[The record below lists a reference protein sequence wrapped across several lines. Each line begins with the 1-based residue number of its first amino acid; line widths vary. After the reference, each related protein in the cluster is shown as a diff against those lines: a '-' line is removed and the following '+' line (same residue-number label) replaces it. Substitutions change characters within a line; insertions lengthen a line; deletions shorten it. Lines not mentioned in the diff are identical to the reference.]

1 MIIVTKI
8 PFRVSI
14 SGGGTDLP
22 AFYQKYGASLIT
34 ASINRYMHVFV
45 GESQTSDKIKLYH
58 HSKECVGINEVDKIE
73 HGIIRES
80 LKFLKINKA
89 LEIGSFSEIE
99 PQTGLGSSS
108 VFTVGLLAGLH
119 ALKREYVSPEQL
131 AEEACHVEIDLV
143 GKPIGKQ
150 DQYAAAIGGINELII
165 DKSGKVTVN
174 RLDLNSE
181 FIREL
186 ENRLLMFY
194 TGSTRDANVI
204 LAEQSEKI
212 KLEKSANESMQ
223 AIALIGKHIETALA
237 MGDIDEFGAL
247 LHAHWLAKKTISD
260 KMSNPKIDSVYTSA
274 LRYGAIGGKLIGAG
288 GSGFLLFCTK
298 EDKQSR
304 YELITTMEASGLK
317 FMDFRF
323 EFEGVK
329 VLTNI

>member
-1 MIIVTKI
+1 MIIVTKV
-8 PFRVSI
+8 PFRLSI

-22 AFYQKYGASLIT
+22 AYYEKFGANLIT
-34 ASINRYMHVFV
+34 SSINRYMHVFI
-45 GESQTSDKIKLYH
+45 GDSQTSDKIKLYH
-58 HSKECVGINEVDKIE
+58 HSKECVGVNELDKIE

-119 ALKREYVSPEQL
+119 ALKREYVSQEQL

-150 DQYAAAIGGINELII
+150 DQYAAAIGGINELVI
-165 DKSGKVTVN
+165 DKSGNVKVN
-174 RLDLNSE
+174 RMNFDPE

-186 ENRLLMFY
+186 ENRLMMFY

-204 LAEQSEKI
+204 LEEQSEKI
-212 KLEKSANESMQ
+212 KSEKTTEDKMLAISKIGRNIAT
-223 AIALIGKHIETALA
+223 AIAGQ
-237 MGDIDEFGAL
+237 DINMFGEL
-247 LHAHWLAKKTISD
+247 LHAHWTVKRSISN
-260 KMSNPKIDSVYTSA
+260 KMSDNVINGIYKVA
-274 LRYGAIGGKLIGAG
+274 LNSGAIGGKIIGAG
-288 GSGFLLFCTK
+288 GHGFMLFCLK
-298 EDKQSR
+298 DRKLSR
-304 YELITTMEASGLK
+304 HKLTQEMAEHGIKA
-317 FMDFRF
+317 MDFRF
-323 EFEGVK
+323 EFEGAK

>member
-1 MIIVTKI
+1 MIVTKV
-8 PFRVSI
+8 PYRLSI
-14 SGGGTDLP
+14 AGGGTDLP
-22 AFYQKYGASLIT
+22 AFYEKHGASLIT
-34 ASINRYMHVFV
+34 ASISKYMYVFV
-45 GESQTSDKIKLYH
+45 SRPAANDKIQLYH
-58 HSKECVGINEVDKIE
+58 HAKETVNICDIDKIE
-73 HGIIRES
+73 HAIIRES
-80 LKFLKINKA
+80 LKFMKIDFA
-89 LEIGSFSEIE
+89 LEVGSMCDVQSSS
-99 PQTGLGSSS
+99 GLGSSS